1 MAQQI
6 INVGAV
12 ANDGTGDG
20 LRTAYIKINENT
32 TELYSRAQTTPPT
45 TLVGAPGNFAGQYA
59 YDQNFFYY
67 CFANYDGSSTIWA
80 EVAQLGNV
88 AVRTVENG
96 TTILTIDNSG
106 GPLTIDVDGTSN
118 VAVFTTSG
126 LTVSNVTTT
135 GVSATTISSST
146 TIAATGNISGGNLTT
161 LGRISASGNIV
172 SGGTVSGAFLV
183 GDGSQIT
190 NLPAGNGGGGGGS
203 FISNGF
209 SNVYIPTL
217 SGNVNVDVGLV
228 SELAIFYPSGLE
240 INGVVQATEL
250 AGGITTAAQPNITS
264 VGTLSS
270 LTVSGTT
277 NTSDVS
283 ATGNVSAG
291 GNITATGF
299 FLGDGGLLSNIS
311 ASGSTYGNANVAAF
325 LPTYTGVVT
334 ASTVESAN
342 IVTSFIDSSDS
353 SEITVTPIMR
363 FESDIIVENEIQG
376 ELEGNVR
383 GSLTGDSTGQHFGLV
398 KGIDIYYLSWDFG
411 SIVGTYSN
419 PISWLIDQAGG
430 FDAGSFLSPSA
441 TNIDIGP
448 ILSVE

>member
-59 YDQNFFYY
+59 YDSNFFYY
-67 CFANYDGSSTIWA
+67 CFADYDGSSTIWA

-96 TTILTIDNSG
+96 TTVLTIDNSG

-126 LTVSNVTTT
+126 LTVSNLTTT
-135 GVSATTISSST
+135 GLSATTISSSS
-146 TIAATGNISGGNLTT
+146 TIAATGNVSGGNITT

-190 NLPAGNGGGGGGS
+190 NLPSGNGGGGGGS

-209 SNVYIPTL
+209 SNVSIPTL
-217 SGNVNVDVGLV
+217 SGNVNVDVGLTG
-228 SELAIFYPSGLE
+228 ELAIFTTSGLL
-240 INGVVQATEL
+240 INGTLDATVITGSL
-250 AGGITTAAQPNITS
+250 ATALQPNITT
-264 VGTLSS
+264 VGTLNS

-277 NTSDVS
+277 NANNLA
-283 ATGNVSAG
+283 ATGNVSAA

-311 ASGSTYGNANVAAF
+311 ASGSTYSNANVAAF
-325 LPTYTGVVT
+325 LPTYTGVVA

-353 SEITVTPIMR
+353 SEIVVTPIVR
-363 FESDIIVENEIQG
+363 FESDIVVENFVQG
-376 ELEGNVR
+376 ELQGNV
-383 GSLTGDSTGQHFGLV
+383 TGDVTGDVTGQLFGLV

-419 PISWLIDQAGG
+419 PISWLIDQQGG
-430 FDAGSFLSPSA
+430 FDAGTFAAPNSD
-441 TNIDIGP
+441 NIDIGP
-448 ILSVE
+448 ILSET